1 MPFHHGHHDADPK
14 KPEQHENHEQNVE
27 VEVTLEDD
35 IELVEQAVVAY
46 LEQQDDARLSQL
58 RSALERLDAQTERSD
73 AWTAEL
79 AGQLRWATM
88 STQSVIGQTGVI
100 PHAEE
105 IPGSE
110 LQGQVTMVRAA
121 KEVVRHPNPQAVA
134 TLVSAQTALDTFR
147 TQA

>member
-1 MPFHHGHHDADPK
+1 MVGR
-14 KPEQHENHEQNVE
+14 
-27 VEVTLEDD
+27 
-35 IELVEQAVVAY
+35 IEAIVQFFDTGSV
-46 LEQQDDARLSQL
+46 RG
-58 RSALERLDAQTERSD
+58 RTQTERSD